1 MGGLSSGVTGRI
13 MTETMMK
20 PTGAEVRLL
29 PVLSVPAD
37 KVAHFADC
45 MAEAEALNNW
55 IETRRDTATADD
67 LASCLQKKT
76 AEGRNAIGM
85 TAELLRAAF
94 VSPAAVDGDDVL
106 QVQGA
111 LSLCREIVSHR
122 MKKKGLSMVDLAH
135 WRECRTMLS
144 HLQALTFPDS
154 PEGVGA
160 RSVWLRNKADVQ
172 ALPAVV
178 RCYLYPNDFRTA
190 DKAEIKERCDSV
202 HQLAA
207 AMWDS
212 LEKGRKPSTVGFS
225 AEEVGVAIVISNGL
239 LCSLSRPCEELAAKG
254 LKYQTRGAAA

>member
-13 MTETMMK
+13 MAETMMK
-20 PTGAEVRLL
+20 PTGAEVRLI

-37 KVAHFADC
+37 KVPHFADC
-45 MAEAEALNNW
+45 MAEADALNNW

-67 LASCLQKKT
+67 LAAYLQKKT

-122 MKKKGLSMVDLAH
+122 MKKKGISVADLAR
-135 WRECRTMLS
+135 WKECRTMFA

-160 RSVWLRNKADVQ
+160 RSVWLRGKAEVQ

>member
-1 MGGLSSGVTGRI
+1 
-13 MTETMMK
+13 
-20 PTGAEVRLL
+20 
-29 PVLSVPAD
+29 
-37 KVAHFADC
+37 
-45 MAEAEALNNW
+45 MAEADALNNW
-55 IETRRDTATADD
+55 IETRKDTATADD
-67 LASCLQKKT
+67 LAAYLQKKT

-106 QVQGA
+106 RVQGA

-122 MKKKGLSMVDLAH
+122 MKRKGLSVADLAH
-135 WRECRTMLS
+135 WKECRTMFA

-160 RSVWLRNKADVQ
+160 RSVWLRNKAEVQ

-178 RCYLYPNDFRTA
+178 RCYLYPNDFTGIDRKGIEGHCRGVLSLTETMWQA
-190 DKAEIKERCDSV
+190 LER
-202 HQLAA
+202 
-207 AMWDS
+207 
-212 LEKGRKPSTVGFS
+212 GRKPETVGFS
-225 AEEVGVAIVISNGL
+225 TEEISAALILCNAL